1 MAGCA
6 GRGCPEPVSDI
17 ALARTED
24 SRLFVALLR
33 CQNGTE
39 SPTAQTTERAMS
51 LDVLRFPRRDGE
63 ALSASTLPIES
74 QDALIPLEGA
84 QELLANPDVV
94 GASQQR
100 VPVDLVL
107 INLRHGTESVGSF
120 IGSLPKP
127 GMATQGIFGAEVP
140 IVEYQERFARE
151 RCGTSAIACQQEER
165 NSQEDQN
172 SLGSGFSMPSLTRW
186 GPGLIGTTMGGLAL
200 GLILVIGGLRLLG
213 VLLRRRSNDDQ
224 SG

>member
-6 GRGCPEPVSDI
+6 GRGCPEPFSDI

-24 SRLFVALLR
+24 GQLFVALPR

-39 SPTAQTTERAMS
+39 SPTAQATGRAMS
-51 LDVLRFPRRDGE
+51 LDVLRLPRRDGE
-63 ALSASTLPIES
+63 DLSASTLPIES
-74 QDALIPLEGA
+74 QEVLIPLEGIQGLPTNSDGLGAA
-84 QELLANPDVV
+84 QPEA
-94 GASQQR
+94 
-100 VPVDLVL
+100 PVDLVL

-213 VLLRRRSNDDQ
+213 VLLSRRSNDD
-224 SG
+224 